1 MEKLM
6 IQLHDLTNEFTFLST
21 SLAIAVVFCWWLIP
35 KTTDIMVNSAAGLA
49 GKYLGRDKRTLVINA
64 STNNPELFLM
74 ILSLSLFR
82 LGGIATPLG
91 SNFSNIYLMFFV
103 APIIVMCKW
112 MMAGKFN
119 KVSNL
124 LRLIVKEKKLVI
136 WHLFMSLMMFI
147 FSTGAY
153 WCLTGAVEFIPVEDD
168 APLRTWPW
176 LVYGGIVCCVGV
188 FLFFQY
194 ERRLKVRR
202 PELFEDINEDNY
214 EASWMQFL
222 LGTAALV
229 ASCYVL
235 NSLFLAWTEVYAS
248 MLSKVFGAA
257 VFAGLHYFIGSLI
270 SSLPETTVAV
280 ENYERLTSPDLNTAL
295 ASASQSNMTNLAIG
309 CLGSLLASMLLLAGL
324 SYQL

>member
-1 MEKLM
+1 M
-6 IQLHDLTNEFTFLST
+6 IQLHDLTNEVTFLSF
-21 SLAIAVVFCWWLIP
+21 SLAIAVVFCLWLIP
-35 KTTDIMVNSAAGLA
+35 KTTDVMVNSAAGLA
-49 GKYLGRDKRTLVINA
+49 EKYLGRDKRTLVINA

-91 SNFSNIYLMFFV
+91 SNFSNLYLMFLV
-103 APIIVMCKW
+103 APVLVICKW
-112 MMAGKFN
+112 TLTGNFD
-119 KVSNL
+119 KVSIL
-124 LRLIVKEKKLVI
+124 LKLVGKEKKLVL
-136 WHLFMSLMMFI
+136 WHIFMSLMMFI
-147 FSTGAY
+147 FASTAY
-153 WCLTGAVEFIPVEDD
+153 WCLTGAIEFTPLKD
-168 APLRTWPW
+168 ATQLRTWPW
-176 LVYGGIVCCVGV
+176 LVFGGIVCCVGI

-202 PELFEDINEDNY
+202 PELFEDINDENY
-214 EASWMQFL
+214 AASWTQFL

-229 ASCYVL
+229 VSCYIL

-248 MLSKVFGAA
+248 ILSKVFGTA

-270 SSLPETTVAV
+270 SSLPETTVAI

-309 CLGSLLASMLLLAGL
+309 CLGSLLASLLLLAGL